1 MGFNRAS
8 GMTADND
15 EGDNEVTVIQTGNNG
30 NSYSQSS
37 LRARGSQGVIYT
49 IANFGE
55 TGNDLEIAVVQID
68 QNSPFWTATVT
79 IGWAG
84 YTAGSPPPT
93 TNPPSKNPTN
103 NPTTVQPT
111 NNPTIRPTI
120 SAKVSSAG
128 SFFAA
133 D

>member
-1 MGFNRAS
+1 MGFNRAR
-8 GMTADND
+8 GINADND
-15 EGDNEVTVIQTGNNG
+15 EGDNLVTVIETGSNG
-30 NSYSQSS
+30 DGYSQSF
-37 LRARGSQGVIYT
+37 LLAKKSQGQTHT
-49 IANFGE
+49 IENFGE
-55 TGNDLEIAVVQID
+55 TGDDLVIAVDQID